1 MTNQAQCPN
10 CGSAINEGQN
20 FCLKCGAAITPPTE
34 QHPMKWYKFLIYFS
48 LFAGAVLNVIAA
60 ILYIT
65 GAVYPATS
73 GGQATAKLVYEVYGS
88 SLKTVDVLYGI
99 VMLCLAA
106 FCIVTRFKLSGFKKG
121 APVYLY
127 VVYIADVV
135 LTLIYNIALTAATN
149 IPSIFT
155 VSNISSIIATVI
167 MVILNYIYFKKRQ
180 DLFVN

>member
-1 MTNQAQCPN
+1 MVNQAQCPN
-10 CGSAINEGQN
+10 CGSAINDGQN
-20 FCLKCGAAITPPTE
+20 FCLNCGAAITPPAA

-48 LFAGAVLNVIAA
+48 LFAGAVLNFIAA
-60 ILYIT
+60 MLYIT

-73 GGQATAKLVYEVYGS
+73 GGQATAQLVYETFGS

-99 VMLCLAA
+99 VLLCLAA
-106 FCIVTRFKLSGFKKG
+106 FGIVTRFKLSSFKKE
-121 APVYLY
+121 APVCLY

-135 LTLIYNIALTAATN
+135 FMLIYSIAVTATTDVL
-149 IPSIFT
+149 SI
-155 VSNISSIIATVI
+155 SASDISSITATVI